1 MNPEGGNKIRS
12 GERAE
17 KREILP
23 EFTHQDSQMGYHQP
37 LQLGWTC
44 VRGQDQQAPV
54 GRKPGYHRQ
63 QLNIKAVKEVGNK
76 RAALKEM
83 GHILASPAVRQAP
96 SAAAPMEANWSMR
109 GRML

>member
-1 MNPEGGNKIRS
+1 MR
-12 GERAE
+12 ERPASAG
-17 KREILP
+17 P
-23 EFTHQDSQMGYHQP
+23 
-37 LQLGWTC
+37 
-44 VRGQDQQAPV
+44 PV

-63 QLNIKAVKEVGNK
+63 QLNIKAVKEVGNT

-83 GHILASPAVRQAP
+83 GHILASHAVRQAP